1 MDRGFEVMLPRN
13 KDKEESKQDFIFN
26 NKIQFSIF
34 GREFN
39 LSFNLKQKQE

>member
-1 MDRGFEVMLPRN
+1 MDRGFELMIP
-13 KDKEESKQDFIFN
+13 KDKQEEQPNFIFN
-26 NKIQFSIF
+26 QKIQFSIF

>member
-1 MDRGFEVMLPRN
+1 MDRGFEFMIP
-13 KDKEESKQDFIFN
+13 KTKEKEEEQPNFIFN
-26 NKIQFSIF
+26 QKIQFSIF

>member
-1 MDRGFEVMLPRN
+1 MLP
-13 KDKEESKQDFIFN
+13 KKKEEEERHNFIFN

-39 LSFNLKQKQE
+39 LSFNIKHKQE

>member
-1 MDRGFEVMLPRN
+1 MDRGFQLMIPSE
-13 KDKEESKQDFIFN
+13 KTKEDKSNFIFKQ
-26 NKIQFSIF
+26 KIQFSIF

>member
-1 MDRGFEVMLPRN
+1 MIPSPKQKEN
-13 KDKEESKQDFIFN
+13 KQNFIFN
-26 NKIQFSIF
+26 QKIQFSIF